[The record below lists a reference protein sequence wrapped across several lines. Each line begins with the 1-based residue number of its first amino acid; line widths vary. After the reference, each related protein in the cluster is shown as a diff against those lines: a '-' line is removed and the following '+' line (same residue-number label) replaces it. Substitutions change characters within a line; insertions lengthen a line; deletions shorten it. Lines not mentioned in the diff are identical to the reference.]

1 MMNLTQQAI
10 LTACVLKKRK
20 QQEDEEKR
28 KLEEEKDT
36 SLTQSEIQIMKRNYD
51 EQVLLVTFSP
61 LENINGLNV

>member
-51 EQVLLVTFSP
+51 E
-61 LENINGLNV
+61 